1 MFPAIYLP
9 RWLSPSL
16 RGATLRR
23 PGSRPSCSP
32 SPACAAWCRS
42 RPRWRS
48 RSRSPTAQPFPHRD
62 LILFI
67 TFGVIIITLVGLG
80 LLLPSV
86 IRWLGLARDVE
97 VERRQ
102 EQEAELAARR
112 QALDLGL
119 HRLDELESSG
129 TISAEAL
136 DMLRARHGHRR
147 RQLHADLRPAVAD
160 LKLDLIQ
167 REREFI
173 YRLLRDGGI
182 TDEARRRLER
192 ELDLDEAAI
201 LSRRGDEGSS

>member
-1 MFPAIYLP
+1 MLAFVGGRGVGSLAAALAIPL
-9 RWLSPSL
+9 
-16 RGATLRR
+16 TLMN
-23 PGSRPSCSP
+23 G
-32 SPACAAWCRS
+32 
-42 RPRWRS
+42 
-48 RSRSPTAQPFPHRD
+48 QPFPYRD
-62 LILFI
+62 LILI
-67 TFGVIIITLVGLG
+67 VTFGVIVITLVGQG
-80 LLLPSV
+80 LLLPAV
-86 IRWLGLARDVE
+86 IDWLGLARDVE
-97 VERRQ
+97 TERRQ

-119 HRLDELESSG
+119 RQLVELESSG

-136 DMLRARHGHRR
+136 DMLRARHDLRR
-147 RQLHADLRPAVAD
+147 RQLQADLRTAVAD

-201 LSRRGDEGSS
+201 LSRRGDEAAS